1 MFNYRSIILLGLV
14 LLITQSVKAQTST
27 SLFQLADN
35 NPDEFLTSVYLFLN
49 HKSDQKYIPTDEEL
63 LRYVLINSEVG
74 DFQEAEYWG
83 DSLARRAV
91 NDPISTPFEAKIL
104 RTLAVIKKVQAKFD
118 DALVLYDKVLAFHK
132 LNNDKLKIAEHYVD
146 MAEFHRSIFNYESG
160 FDYIAKARAVFRDT
174 IFPRRLY
181 ARLLGRQAAL
191 ITESDGPKKEV
202 IELSK
207 EAIRIG
213 EEIADDEIVATSCN
227 ELGYVLGNEQSQIYY
242 ERAIEIWKVMGR
254 SMDENHTKLNLATAL
269 NREGRLTEA
278 ILISE
283 SVLTNAE
290 EQGWVYLEWLAH
302 EFLGT
307 AYVKKG
313 DWDQSAIHVDKALHT
328 AILLQDNR
336 HSRQLKIALAKNE
349 ADMAQAA
356 LEIQKQEF
364 DRVNVELRN
373 KQLERNWLLTVITA
387 IALTLLLVFYL
398 YTKISKI
405 NKTLSRQKSNFEELN
420 KEMTQTLKQREM
432 LIQEVHHRVKNNL
445 QIISSILNMQASAE
459 KDLKTVSSI
468 KKAQQRVRSI
478 AMIHEKLYQDDTFSS
493 IDFREYLFDLTN
505 QIKSAVSSDDF
516 KVNIEVDTIKV
527 SLDIDYAIPLGLII
541 NEIVTNSIKYAF
553 PDRNSGNVFISF
565 KSSGSNQFILT
576 VADDGIGIE
585 GGRTKE
591 NSSPTLGKSL
601 IELLARQ
608 LKAVYDVDSAN
619 GTQYTIKFTMN
630 HERNDKQV
638 KG

>member
-1 MFNYRSIILLGLV
+1 MSIYRNVFLIVVAWLSTYSV
-14 LLITQSVKAQTST
+14 LAQANT
-27 SLFQLADN
+27 SLLRLADN
-35 NPDEFLTSVYLFLN
+35 NPDEFLTSIYLFLN
-49 HKSDQKYIPTDEEL
+49 DKGDQKYSPSDEEL

-74 DFQEAEYWG
+74 DYQEAEIWG
-83 DSLARRAV
+83 DSLLQRV
-91 NDPISTPFEAKIL
+91 VKGSITTDFESEVV
-104 RTLAVIKKVQAKFD
+104 RTLAGVKKVQAKFD
-118 DALVLYDKVLAFHK
+118 DALLLYDQVLAFHK
-132 LNNDKLKIAEHYVD
+132 LKKDNAKIAEHYVD
-146 MAEFHRSIFNYESG
+146 MAEFHRSIFNYDAG
-160 FDYIAKARAVFRDT
+160 FGYIAKARAVYEGFE
-174 IFPRRLY
+174 FPRRLY

-191 ITESDGPKKEV
+191 ITESGGPKKEV

-227 ELGYVLGNEQSQIYY
+227 ELGYILGNEQSQIYY

-254 SMDENHTKLNLATAL
+254 SMEENHTKLNLATAL
-269 NREGRLTEA
+269 NRQGKLTEA
-278 ILISE
+278 ISIAEL
-283 SVLTNAE
+283 VLKNAE

-307 AYVKKG
+307 AYVKNRN
-313 DWDQSAIHVDKALHT
+313 WDQSAYHVDKALHT

-373 KQLERNWLLTVITA
+373 KQLERNWLLTVIIA

-405 NKTLSRQKSNFEELN
+405 NKTLSRQKSNFEDLN
-420 KEMTQTLKQREM
+420 RDMTQTLKQREM

-459 KDLKTVSSI
+459 KELKTVSSI

-493 IDFREYLFDLTN
+493 IDFREYLFDLTS
-505 QIKSAVSSDDF
+505 QIKSAVSSEGF
-516 KVNIEVDTIKV
+516 GVNIEIDSIKV
-527 SLDIDYAIPLGLII
+527 SLNIDYAIPLGLII
-541 NEIVTNSIKYAF
+541 NEIITNSIKYAF
-553 PDRNSGNVFISF
+553 PNRKEGNIFINF
-565 KSSGSNQFILT
+565 KSDGTNHFLLK
-576 VADDGIGIE
+576 VADDGIGIDATQ
-585 GGRTKE
+585 TKE
-591 NSSPTLGKSL
+591 RSASTLGKSL
-601 IELLARQ
+601 IDLLARQ
-608 LKAVYDVDSAN
+608 LKAVYSIDSTN
-619 GTQYTIKFTMN
+619 GTEYTIRFTM
-630 HERNDKQV
+630 ESEQNDTQIK
-638 KG
+638 K